1 MLRSWRLAVR
11 LWLRSPW
18 LAASV
23 IVSLGMSIALGV
35 TMSAILEAASRQAA
49 VFPNGQNLVRPV
61 RAQEQGRPSRHS
73 VPATGYA
80 QWRQRTRGFA
90 RLGAYQ
96 RGEAFVHTRADQS
109 SRVALARVSG
119 NLFET
124 LGVRPLVGR
133 LLRITDEGTT
143 PCAAVLTERYAVRAF
158 GTRRTAVDSSLTV
171 DGQPCQVVGVVADRH
186 AFPTSDVDLFTPV
199 STGVML
205 AKDARGRTVVSIAQ
219 VEVIG
224 EPRPDTLRDT
234 LAAEATRYFEAPA
247 KILSFNEV
255 LTASY
260 RRTLDVLWLCSL
272 LVLVVAVFNV
282 ASVMATHAL
291 TRLAEWGVKSA
302 LGASGGT
309 LLRDTI
315 RESAVVCAAGA
326 AAGFTLAWEGLSIL
340 RRQGPE
346 ELAQATV
353 STTIWLGWVIVT
365 AILVAL
371 TSLPAW
377 WQGLRLS
384 RLWSPAAGGPGT
396 GSATRTPAMSVLG
409 SLLVVCQLAFGIGL
423 VSVTLMFATTL
434 REIFTEP
441 RGFEADDVVMIP
453 TYSDVREDEP
463 GVYELRVARAREALV
478 ASGTGVEAVVAS
490 DVPVAIVARAFSMR
504 VEDETRGVIMHGERG
519 SARIQTVGPG
529 YCRLM
534 GIRLLAGREF
544 TDGDGSGT
552 APVVL
557 VSATLARQW
566 FGSTTAALGQS
577 IRVSR
582 LEGSAV
588 IVGVA
593 HDVRRSVWDATEL
606 PVIYVHPAQVSHR
619 RGLSSSDSKMIVLVK
634 SDPPM
639 SEHALSSGSLQVI
652 QRNVPGLQ
660 VGRPRSVRAARIG
673 EIEQIAVYAG
683 VATLF
688 AAVTLLV
695 LAIGVFGATSHLVA
709 RRAREIA
716 IRQAVGAT
724 AAQAGRPVATTLVR
738 WWLAASVAGIPISAA
753 GAKLV
758 AASQAGLVPM
768 TLTDITWS
776 VVVITTAL
784 VIAAWPPLR
793 RAQRVSP
800 ALLMRSD

>member
-35 TMSAILEAASRQAA
+35 TMSAILDAASRQAA
-49 VFPNGQNLVRPV
+49 LFPKGPNLLRPV
-61 RAQEQGRPSRHS
+61 RGQEQGRPSRNT

-80 QWRQRTRGFA
+80 QWRQQTQGFA
-90 RLGAYQ
+90 TLAAYQ
-96 RGEAFVHTRADQS
+96 RVEASVHTRTEQS

-143 PCAAVLTERYAVRAF
+143 PCAAVLTERYALRAF
-158 GTRRTAVDSSLTV
+158 GTRSSALDSTLTV
-171 DGQPCQVVGVVADRH
+171 EGQLCHVVGVVADRH

-205 AKDARGRTVVSIAQ
+205 TKDAGGRVAVGIAQ

-224 EPRPDTLRDT
+224 EPRPNTPRDV
-234 LAAEATRYFEAPA
+234 LAAEATRYFEAPVN
-247 KILSFNEV
+247 ILSFNEM

-272 LVLVVAVFNV
+272 LVLVVTVFNV

-291 TRLAEWGVKSA
+291 TRISEWGVRGA
-302 LGASGGT
+302 LGASWGA

-315 RESAVVCAAGA
+315 RESSVVCAAGA
-326 AAGFTLAWEGLSIL
+326 AVGFSLAWESLSIL
-340 RRQGPE
+340 SRHGPE
-346 ELAQATV
+346 ELAQARV
-353 STTIWLGWVIVT
+353 SGKIWLAWLIVT
-365 AILVAL
+365 AILVAI

-377 WQGLRLS
+377 WQGFRLS
-384 RLWSPAAGGPGT
+384 QLWSPATGGPAAI
-396 GSATRTPAMSVLG
+396 GSGPRTPAMTMLG
-409 SLLVVCQLAFGIGL
+409 SLLLVCQLACGVGL

-441 RGFEADDVVMIP
+441 RGFEADDVIMIP
-453 TYSDVREDEP
+453 TYSDGRKDLR
-463 GVYELRVARAREALV
+463 VYEQRVERAREALV
-478 ASGTGVEAVVAS
+478 ATGTGVYATMTS
-490 DVPVAIVARAFSMR
+490 DVPVPIVQRAFSMR
-504 VEDETRGVIMHGERG
+504 VEDETRGVIMYGDRG
-519 SARIQTVGPG
+519 GARIQAVGPG
-529 YCRLM
+529 YFRLM
-534 GIRLLAGREF
+534 GIRFLAGREF
-544 TDGDGSGT
+544 TDRDGGGT
-552 APVVL
+552 APIVV
-557 VSATLARQW
+557 VSATLAKQW
-566 FGSTTAALGQS
+566 FGSTTAALGQP
-577 IRVSR
+577 IGVSR

-619 RGLSSSDSKMIVLVK
+619 PGLSSSDSNLILLVK
-634 SDPPM
+634 SDLPM
-639 SEHALSSGSLQVI
+639 REYALSSESLQAI

-660 VGRPRSVRAARIG
+660 VGRPRSVRTARIG
-673 EIEQIAVYAG
+673 EVQQIAVYAG
-683 VATLF
+683 VATVFATATLF
-688 AAVTLLV
+688 V

-724 AAQAGRPVATTLVR
+724 AAQARRPVASTLVR
-738 WWLAASVAGIPISAA
+738 WWLAAVVGGIAISAA
-753 GAKLV
+753 GAKVV

-768 TLTDITWS
+768 TLANITWS

-784 VIAAWPPLR
+784 VVAALPPLR

-800 ALLMRSD
+800 AMLMRSE

>member
-1 MLRSWRLAVR
+1 MLRSWRLAAR

-35 TMSAILEAASRQAA
+35 TMSAILDAASRQAA
-49 VFPNGQNLVRPV
+49 LFPKGPNLLRPA
-61 RAQEQGRPSRHS
+61 RAQEQARPSRNT

-80 QWRQRTRGFA
+80 QWRKQTQGFA
-90 RLGAYQ
+90 TLAAYQ
-96 RGEAFVHTRADQS
+96 RAEASVHARADQS

-124 LGVRPLVGR
+124 LGVRPLAGR
-133 LLRITDEGTT
+133 LLRISDEGTT
-143 PCAAVLTERYAVRAF
+143 PCAAVLTERYALRAF
-158 GTRRTAVDSSLTV
+158 GTHSSAVDSTLAV
-171 DGQPCQVVGVVADRH
+171 DGQPCHVVGIVADRY
-186 AFPTSDVDLFTPV
+186 AFPTSDVDIFTPV

-205 AKDARGRTVVSIAQ
+205 TKDARGRTVVGIAQ
-219 VEVIG
+219 VEIIG
-224 EPRPDTLRDT
+224 EPRPNTPRDV
-234 LAAEATRYFEAPA
+234 LAAEATRYFEGPVN
-247 KILSFNEV
+247 ILSFNEM

-272 LVLVVAVFNV
+272 LVLVVTVFNV

-291 TRLAEWGVKSA
+291 TRVSEWGVKGA
-302 LGASGGT
+302 LGASSGA
-309 LLRDTI
+309 LFRDTI
-315 RESAVVCAAGA
+315 RESSVVCVAGA
-326 AAGFTLAWEGLSIL
+326 AVGFTLAWESLSIL
-340 RRQGPE
+340 SKYGPE

-353 STTIWLGWVIVT
+353 SWKIWLAWLIVT
-365 AILVAL
+365 AILVAI

-377 WQGLRLS
+377 WQGFRLS
-384 RLWSPAAGGPGT
+384 RLWSPATGGPGV
-396 GSATRTPAMSVLG
+396 GNSARTPAMTVLG
-409 SLLVVCQLAFGIGL
+409 SLLLVCQLACGVGL

-453 TYSDVREDEP
+453 TYSDGREDEP
-463 GVYELRVARAREALV
+463 GVYEQRVERAREALAATGPGV
-478 ASGTGVEAVVAS
+478 YASVTS
-490 DVPVAIVARAFSMR
+490 DVPVPIVQRAFSMR
-504 VEDETRGVIMHGERG
+504 VEDETRGLIMHGDKG
-519 SARIQTVGPG
+519 SARIQAVGPG
-529 YCRLM
+529 YFRLM

-544 TDGDGSGT
+544 TERDGGGT
-552 APVVL
+552 TSVVV

-566 FGSTTAALGQS
+566 FGSTTAALGQA

-593 HDVRRSVWDATEL
+593 HDVRRSVWDPTEL

-619 RGLSSSDSKMIVLVK
+619 PGVSSSNSSLIVLVK
-634 SDPPM
+634 SELPM
-639 SEHALSSGSLQVI
+639 SEHALGSGALQAI
-652 QRNVPGLQ
+652 QRNVPGLP
-660 VGRPRSVRAARIG
+660 VGRPRSVRTARIA
-673 EIEQIAVYAG
+673 EVQQMALYAG
-683 VATLF
+683 VATVF
-688 AAVTLLV
+688 ATVTLLV

-724 AAQAGRPVATTLVR
+724 AAQARRPVASTLVK
-738 WWLAASVAGIPISAA
+738 WWLAAVVGGIGISAA
-753 GAKLV
+753 GAKVV
-758 AASQAGLVPM
+758 AASQGGLVPM
-768 TLTDITWS
+768 TLANVTWS

-784 VIAAWPPLR
+784 VVAAWPPLR

-800 ALLMRSD
+800 ALLMRSE